1 MIIEK
6 TGFKNLIQNV
16 RLTKVLYF
24 LLDNNGNP
32 KKIVS
37 CEPTKYDL
45 TERISTVNRIFPN
58 MKNPDEKIII
68 EEWLSGTALDRLDD
82 NDVKLTMKWL
92 TDFQTSTMSEV
103 LSIQDIEKEIT
114 DVKKDLDSI
123 EAMSNLPYDVW
134 LNEYK
139 EELKDKKL
147 KKTAVHGDFQI
158 RNILIDHEKSVVN
171 VIDWDW
177 RYQEKGN
184 PIYDFMWLATNVMML
199 SNNPKEEY
207 YSNYTKTGKATKS
220 IEIIKDA
227 MEKHFKV
234 NLDFKKLQRFMLLR
248 FITIRAKQGDY
259 GHLLYVDILKI
270 LS

>member
-1 MIIEK
+1 M
-6 TGFKNLIQNV
+6 
-16 RLTKVLYF
+16 LYF

-32 KKIVS
+32 KKVVS

-45 TERISTVNRIFPN
+45 TEGISTVNRIFPN

-123 EAMSNLPYDVW
+123 EAMNDLPYDIW

-158 RNILIDHEKSVVN
+158 RNILIDHEKSVAN

-199 SNNPKEEY
+199 SNDPITEFH
-207 YSNYTKTGKATKS
+207 SNLNDNGKAATAKR
-220 IEIIKDA
+220 IIKET
-227 MEKHFKV
+227 MKEHFHAD
-234 NLDFKKLQRFMLLR
+234 LDFIKLQRFMILR
-248 FITIRAKQGDY
+248 FITIRIKDGDDGY
-259 GHLLYVDILKI
+259 LLYIEILKTF
-270 LS
+270 LDQSN